1 MQENNETKPGSD
13 SNIGALKAKSGS
25 TKNILIAAVVILAIG
40 IISLGAYGYTK
51 IQSDNKKINSLN
63 SQISDLQNTKKN
75 LETAAVEAAKAA
87 ATQVVSKVMTTT
99 SDVDQVNTL
108 AKNQVEAEVGAVVG
122 KNVTLSS
129 ATICTDKQF
138 ATAKRNSESMAFKKV
153 NGTWVYIFGYQNIT
167 PELTEKWGL
176 PSSFCTGQ

>member
-1 MQENNETKPGSD
+1 MQENNETKPEAD
-13 SNIGALKAKSGS
+13 SNIGAVKAKSDNS
-25 TKNILIAAVVILAIG
+25 KNILIATVVILAAG
-40 IISLGAYGYTK
+40 IISLGVYGYTK
-51 IQSDNKKINSLN
+51 IKSDNKKINDLN
-63 SQISDLQNTKKN
+63 SQVADLQNTKKN
-75 LETAAVEAAKAA
+75 LETAAIEAAKAA
-87 ATQVVSKVMTTT
+87 ATQVVSKVTTP

-122 KNVTLSS
+122 KNVTLST

-153 NGTWVYIFGYQNIT
+153 NGAWVYIFGYQQIA